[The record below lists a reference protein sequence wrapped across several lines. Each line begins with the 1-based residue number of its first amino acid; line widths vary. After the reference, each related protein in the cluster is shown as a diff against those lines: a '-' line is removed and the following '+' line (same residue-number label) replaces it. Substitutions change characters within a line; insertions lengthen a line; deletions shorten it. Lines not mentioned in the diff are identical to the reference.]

1 MNAVQRPT
9 NPKRACA
16 FELRF
21 NSLFHEGRG
30 YAFPCDA
37 EGHVDID
44 ALSERA
50 RSNYFYART
59 LIGREVSV
67 PAVRPSSLN

>member
-1 MNAVQRPT
+1 MNAVHRPT
-9 NPKRACA
+9 NLKRTCN

-21 NSLFHEGRG
+21 SSLFHEGRG

-37 EGHVDID
+37 EGRVDID

>member
-1 MNAVQRPT
+1 MIATRFAQEAPH
-9 NPKRACA
+9 

-21 NSLFHEGRG
+21 SSLFHEGRA

-37 EGHVDID
+37 DGHVDID
-44 ALSERA
+44 ALSDKA

-59 LIGREVSV
+59 VIGREVSV
-67 PAVRPSSLN
+67 PAVRPHCDA

>member
-1 MNAVQRPT
+1 MIATRSAQESRH
-9 NPKRACA
+9 

-21 NSLFHEGRG
+21 RSLFHEGRA

-37 EGHVDID
+37 DGHVDID
-44 ALSERA
+44 SLSDRA

-59 LIGREVSV
+59 VIGREVSV
-67 PAVRPSSLN
+67 PAVRPSVLI